1 MKRYITSIVTILCIL
16 CGIAGCIKEDYLDN
30 GSTKTSID
38 PNSVLLTLQ
47 SGKKIDNRVV
57 TMEHNEDLLKTVSVF
72 FFPANVANGTLE
84 YFLTNVEVNGQNQV
98 EIPLEADMNDKEY
111 NIYVI
116 ANYDIT
122 SDADIKDDQTGDI
135 NGNKVTKE
143 ILEPKKGETTIEE
156 LKTLV
161 LTTIFSRQEDGEE
174 PSFVMDGQVETPVKL
189 ELGTALEESIELERV
204 ASRIQLYANFKNF
217 TETKEDGQTYE
228 YTALTG
234 TAKVTLYN
242 AIGRTSFS
250 NSPLYVP
257 TPSDIMNPRVRSM
270 KGKYVGDTDDK
281 KNGYFY
287 NELPFYSYA
296 NDWSHESSLA
306 TYLELSVDWERKVG
320 NETRVV
326 RYYYQVPITIAKKLV
341 RNNAYQITVDVS
353 MSGSE
358 TPTEAVTLNG
368 DLEVIPWTEVQFTS
382 DLNRY
387 KYLSVDP
394 QTDTLYNAASA
405 QFKYSSSSPIR
416 VEITKVSY
424 TNYSV
429 KTNPQAEIDDPE
441 EEGFNAYVVGNEI
454 YFNHK
459 IDKESQFYPY
469 TITLTVTNE
478 DDGVEPQTI
487 EIVQYPAIY
496 VVAEAD
502 AEITGESTNSH
513 RFLNGIS
520 SSNNEIFLNPN
531 GSTSGTGTKM
541 SVGRVLPLSESVDK
555 NPNQYT
561 IYVTAFD
568 VNDQMNDKR
577 KYMIG
582 DPREET
588 GHKVQYVDALTEYRA
603 TKTDLAM
610 QNMIAPIYKVASS
623 WGGSRALNGINGGT
637 DAGVKNRCAVYQ
649 ENGYPAGRWRV
660 PTEAEIEYIVNLSEV
675 KKQIPV
681 LFNTQDGNEGAGSY
695 YASSGRVW
703 TDEGWKDTSYPIYV
717 RCVYDVWYWGDE
729 PIKNKSDFV
738 WGDASDG
745 SLKDK
750 NGRPYSK

>member
-30 GSTKTSID
+30 GSIKTSID

-72 FFPANVANGTLE
+72 FFPANVANSTLE

-122 SDADIKDDQTGDI
+122 SDADIKGDQIGDI

-143 ILEPKKGETTIEE
+143 ILEPKKGVTTIEA

-161 LTTIFSRQEDGEE
+161 LTTIFNRQEDGEE

-189 ELGTALEESIELERV
+189 ELGTALEKSIELERV
-204 ASRIQLYANFKNF
+204 ASRIQLYANFKDF
-217 TETKEDGQTYE
+217 TETKEGGQIYE

-250 NSPLYVP
+250 NSPLYGP

-270 KGKYVGDTDDK
+270 EGKYVGDADDK

-306 TYLELSVDWERKVG
+306 TYLELSVDWKEKVG
-320 NETRVV
+320 TATRVV
-326 RYYYQVPITIAKKLV
+326 KYYYQVPITIAKQLV

-394 QTDTLYNAASA
+394 QMATLYNTASA
-405 QFKYSSSSPIR
+405 QFKYSSSSPIK

-424 TNYSV
+424 IDYS
-429 KTNPQAEIDDPE
+429 TQDNLSDEIDNPQ
-441 EEGFNAYVVGNEI
+441 EEGFKVYVVGNEI
-454 YFNHK
+454 HFDHK
-459 IDKESQFYPY
+459 INKEKQFYPY
-469 TITLTVTNE
+469 TITLKVTNE
-478 DDGVEPQTI
+478 DEGVAPQIVT
-487 EIVQYPAIY
+487 IVQYPSIY
-496 VVAEAD
+496 VSAEQD
-502 AEITGESTNSH
+502 EDITTETTNGH
-513 RFLNGIS
+513 RFVYNK
-520 SSNNEIFLNPN
+520 
-531 GSTSGTGTKM
+531 TSGEVTDVPLYPSGTVNLGNVISLKD
-541 SVGRVLPLSESVDK
+541 SEDDK

-561 IYVTAFD
+561 IHITAFD
-568 VNDQMNDKR
+568 ETDRWMSSEGKEEP
-577 KYMIG
+577 YMIG
-582 DPREET
+582 DPRKAI
-588 GHKVQYVDALTEYRA
+588 GDGSRIAKLTDKYQASKQDVSSQA
-603 TKTDLAM
+603 TV
-610 QNMIAPIYKVASS
+610 APIFKIASS
-623 WGGSRALNGINGGT
+623 WGGHKGFEIFS
-637 DAGVKNRCAVYQ
+637 VKQAEYRCSAYQ
-649 ENGYPAGRWRV
+649 ENGYPAGRWRL
-660 PTEAEIEYIVNLSEV
+660 PTEAEIKYILDLSEE
-675 KKQIPV
+675 KKQIPR
-681 LFNTQDGNEGAGSY
+681 LFLGNSCYVA
-695 YASSGRVW
+695 ASGKLWHSGKQEW
-703 TDEGWKDTSYPIYV
+703 TTFGQEIYGFV

-729 PIKNKSDFV
+729 PIKNKSKFV
-738 WGDASDG
+738 WGDDPNG
-745 SLKDK
+745 SLRDF
-750 NGRPYSK
+750 NGDPYSE